1 MTTNRRDFL
10 KFVVAGSVAAGCPVD
25 ISLLAAPGP
34 GSAPPIVDGEHNE
47 ICHQVRDGH
56 VFAKPPVSA
65 RYDVVI
71 VGGGMSGL
79 AAAYH
84 LHSYNHLLLE
94 KEAHWGGNAYEED
107 FNGQY
112 FATGSAFDTEGSEA
126 DQLAKALGL
135 KQLPIDS
142 PDPTIIHGKLV
153 PGTWVSG
160 LDDLPYDASVRESFK
175 KFRSEVMKMK
185 VEENTAQLDSEP
197 FSKYLAGYA
206 PELKQWWDCYG
217 PSNWGAKSDET
228 SAYVGLNELQVIAPE
243 KERERRVTLPGGN
256 GAITRKLAEAVQREH
271 KSSMLCGATVIS
283 VVSEKSGVQVTYMH
297 QGELKT
303 VAARAAIMASPK
315 FITARIVSGISDAQ
329 LEAMQQIRYIPYA
342 VVNLIFD
349 RPISNQGYDTWC
361 PGQSFTD
368 FVVADWTVRN
378 RPGYQ
383 QKYNIITCYTPLQT
397 HERATLLREE
407 TCRTLAAHVL
417 ADFQKLLR
425 GFDADPVEVHLYRRG
440 HPMYMALPGFFTKV
454 RPAASRPMD
463 SVYFA
468 NTDSIAPISDIGGA
482 AETGRRGAEW
492 FEALAK
498 GNSAFVA
505 PPRGGDPKL
514 ADFSTEI
521 RPPHSVIA
529 GSPGGSY
536 CSEEKFPC
544 GSVMP

>member
-25 ISLLAAPGP
+25 MTLLAAAAPTP
-34 GSAPPIVDGEHNE
+34 TSAPPIVDGEHNE

-56 VFAKPPVSA
+56 VFDKPAVSA

-84 LHSYNHLLLE
+84 LKAYNYLLLE
-94 KEAHWGGNAYEED
+94 KEEHWGGNAYEENY
-107 FNGQY
+107 NGQY

-126 DQLAKALGL
+126 DQLAQALGL

-142 PDPTIIHGKLV
+142 PDPTILRGKLV
-153 PGTWVSG
+153 ANTWLSG
-160 LDDLPYDASVRESFK
+160 LDDLPFDPSVRESFK
-175 KFRSEVMKMK
+175 KFRSDVQKMK
-185 VEENTAQLDSEP
+185 VEANQAQLDAQP
-197 FSKYLAGYA
+197 FSQYLTGYA

-228 SAYVGLNELQVIAPE
+228 SAFVGLNELQVIAAE
-243 KERERRVTLPGGN
+243 KEPERRVTLPGGN
-256 GAITRKLAEAVQREH
+256 GAITKALAEAVQRDH
-271 KSSMLCGATVIS
+271 PSAMLGGATVVS
-283 VVSEKSGVQVTYMH
+283 VVPDKSGVQVTFVH
-297 QGELKT
+297 QGQLKT

-315 FITARIVSGISDAQ
+315 FITARILSGIPDAQ

-342 VVNLIFD
+342 VVNLVFD
-349 RPISNQGYDTWC
+349 RPVSNQAYDTWC

-378 RPGYQ
+378 QPGYR
-383 QKYNIITCYTPLQT
+383 QKYNILSCYTPLES
-397 HERATLLREE
+397 HERAKLLREE

-417 ADFQKLLR
+417 ADFQKLLP
-425 GFDADPVEVHLYRRG
+425 GFNADPLEVHLYRRG
-440 HPMYMALPGFFTKV
+440 HPMYMAEPGFYTKV
-454 RPAASRPMD
+454 RPAASRPLE

-482 AETGRRGAEW
+482 AETGRKGAEW

-498 GNSAFVA
+498 GKSASA
-505 PPRGGDPKL
+505 RKPN
-514 ADFSTEI
+514 FSIEARSGLRVITE
-521 RPPHSVIA
+521 IA
-529 GSPGGSY
+529 GS
-536 CSEEKFPC
+536 
-544 GSVMP
+544 